1 LFDQWRESKRNA
13 GFPLYP
19 LFIRAVATGGQNRW
33 VAAMPFQ
40 TLQAVLNEPDQP
52 ELT

>member
-1 LFDQWRESKRNA
+1 MNRSGMPGFRRIRFLFRLLQ
-13 GFPLYP
+13 P
-19 LFIRAVATGGQNRW
+19 VGQTRW

-40 TLQAVLNEPDQP
+40 TLQAMLDEPDQP

>member
-1 LFDQWRESKRNA
+1 MPGFRRIRFLFRLSQ
-13 GFPLYP
+13 P
-19 LFIRAVATGGQNRW
+19 VGQNRW
-33 VAAMPFQ
+33 AAAMPFQ